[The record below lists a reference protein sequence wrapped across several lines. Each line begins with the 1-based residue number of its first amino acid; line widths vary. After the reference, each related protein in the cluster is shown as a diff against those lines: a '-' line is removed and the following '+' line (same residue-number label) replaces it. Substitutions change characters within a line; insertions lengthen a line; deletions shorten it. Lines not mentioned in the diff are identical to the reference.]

1 MRNIN
6 VLRAVPGKVNPADK
20 NKSNQL
26 KDILLYVGRLEE
38 ILLANYQLSLSL
50 SAIIRK
56 AGIIDRDRFA
66 QEYYNINHES
76 IDPELLK
83 TIFEDTND

>member
-1 MRNIN
+1 MGATK
-6 VLRAVPGKVNPADK
+6 VLRAMPGRVNPGDK
-20 NKSNQL
+20 NKSNQ
-26 KDILLYVGRLEE
+26 IREIIEYIRRLEE

-56 AGIIDRDRFA
+56 TGTIDKERFA
-66 QEYYNINHES
+66 QEYYNINHEP
-76 IDPELLK
+76 IDSELLK